1 MPQSLL
7 VCWLK
12 GLIWTQ
18 TKGFTLLMVAANH
31 GHTDVVRTLLSQG
44 AAPDLR
50 NLQRSNS
57 SDDCRLPG
65 SSGSLKAACSLACRF
80 CSCRQSGTHTFSLS
94 CMQGHAAENTTTMV
108 AARAGHVDLLKVV
121 IGAAANVNQP
131 EKMGHTAL
139 ERAAAFCH
147 VDTVK
152 LLLSIGADYKSA
164 STVRRYCS
172 STCYYHDALFA
183 PSAHACLQKHSKSL
197 LSLLL

>member
-1 MPQSLL
+1 MQESDPHL
-7 VCWLK
+7 VLK
-12 GLIWTQ
+12 
-18 TKGFTLLMVAANH
+18 
-31 GHTDVVRTLLSQG
+31 
-44 AAPDLR
+44 LR
-50 NLQRSNS
+50 PS
-57 SDDCRLPG
+57 STRHL
-65 SSGSLKAACSLACRF
+65 LACKAQQREYLTRI
-80 CSCRQSGTHTFSLS
+80 CKHMTYTPLVQ
-94 CMQGHAAENTTTMV
+94 
-108 AARAGHVDLLKVV
+108 
-121 IGAAANVNQP
+121 
-131 EKMGHTAL
+131 GHTAL